1 MDKRVLVAAVLVL
14 SGCAIYSAH
23 RATARN
29 PYVAPIKAGKD
40 AVISGLLRELATK
53 NLQVAVA
60 DRQSGVITV
69 PTIAL
74 RPGYFDCDYLLIDGQ
89 ASYFI
94 TSAQGN
100 LQFIVEGNNRASSV
114 RATMQ
119 FGLIT
124 TVNRYGTQ
132 RVGREN
138 CYSTQSLE
146 DELGL
151 PVKRELEKTP

>member
-1 MDKRVLVAAVLVL
+1 MDTRVLVVALLVL
-14 SGCAIYSAH
+14 AGCATYSAH
-23 RATARN
+23 RATPRS
-29 PYVAPIKAGKD
+29 PYVAPIEAGKD
-40 AVISGLLRELATK
+40 AVISGILRELATK

-74 RPGYFDCDYLLIDGQ
+74 GPGYFDCDFLLINGQ
-89 ASYFI
+89 PSYLI

-100 LQFIVEGNNRASSV
+100 LQFIVEGDTRASSV

-124 TVNRYGTQ
+124 TVNRNGIQ
-132 RVGREN
+132 RVGRDT

-146 DELGL
+146 DELIL
-151 PVKRELEKTP
+151 PIKRALEKAP